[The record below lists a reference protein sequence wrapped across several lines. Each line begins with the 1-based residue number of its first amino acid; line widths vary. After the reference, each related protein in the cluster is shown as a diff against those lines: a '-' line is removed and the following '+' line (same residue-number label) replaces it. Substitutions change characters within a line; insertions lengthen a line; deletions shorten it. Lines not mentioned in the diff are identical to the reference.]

1 MPMMSTTEA
10 KLLLTYF
17 IIEIL
22 RRLNCYS
29 LTEMV
34 GYYVIFNGRA
44 AVIYLSWHECGKHVL
59 GVSNAIYKKYS
70 TYEEAVREFEAAK
83 RDVNPN
89 LGEPEPNPHDAVP
102 LLGSPDHVAASTGA
116 GNHGCS
122 KVVLIICVA
131 ILLVGLWLFMHL
143 CL

>member
-1 MPMMSTTEA
+1 MTLTLAEA
-10 KLLLTYF
+10 KLLFTYF

-29 LTEMV
+29 LPEMA
-34 GYYVIFNGRA
+34 GYYVIFNGKA
-44 AVIYLSWHECGKHVL
+44 AGIYLSWHECGKHVL
-59 GVSNAIYKKYS
+59 GVRNAIYQKYS
-70 TYEEAVREFEAAK
+70 TYEEAVRQFEAAK